1 MTRKGNIRTKL
12 LKMLGMLLP
21 ALLLA
26 TPVMGDDTVPAT
38 GLKAAGKAQEQ
49 KEQNEKEKKKKLEG
63 QQDDGTITI
72 MGQRMLKDGELIGT
86 YHQPMWSTA
95 RRFPNTRVYVLPAGS
110 ATFEYWLITEGE
122 LGTDKAASFRSNYE
136 LELGLGA
143 HLQLDMYLFTEQAAG
158 YAPLN
163 LAGEQ
168 IELRWAFADWGVIWG
183 NPALYLEWVRRD
195 EKPQK
200 LEAKLLLGDMITPR
214 LFWGLNLVYER
225 ELGGESEGEYALSFG
240 LAYALIDGVLSL
252 GLEGKIS
259 LADVNGARFDF
270 AEKKFMFGPS
280 LQVRPLPGVHL
291 DLVPMFGAVIE
302 DETEAAYAVYLIVGK
317 EFSIW

>member
-1 MTRKGNIRTKL
+1 MRTL
-12 LKMLGMLLP
+12 LLCLVLSGLLFTGP
-21 ALLLA
+21 AL
-26 TPVMGDDTVPAT
+26 GDDTVPSA
-38 GLKAAGKAQEQ
+38 GMKAADKAQE
-49 KEQNEKEKKKKLEG
+49 KAEKEKKKQPEG
-63 QQDDGTITI
+63 QKDEGTIII
-72 MGQRMLKDGELIGT
+72 MGQRMLKDSEPVGA
-86 YHQPMWSTA
+86 YRQPMWTTA

-110 ATFEYWLITEGE
+110 ATFEYWLISEGQLE
-122 LGTDKAASFRSNYE
+122 SDSQANFRSNYE

-168 IELRWAFADWGVIWG
+168 LELRWAFADWGVIWG
-183 NPALYLEWVRRD
+183 NPALYLEWVRQD

-200 LEAKLLLGDMITPR
+200 LEGKLLLGDMITPR

-240 LAYALIDGVLSL
+240 LAYALVDGVLSL
-252 GLEGKIS
+252 GLEGKAE
-259 LADVNGARFDF
+259 LVDVAGSRFDF
-270 AEKKFMFGPS
+270 VKKEFLFGPS

-291 DLVPMFGAVIE
+291 DLVPMFGVEIE
-302 DETEAAYAVYLIVGK
+302 DETEAMYAVYLIIGK